1 MFCRQLIA
9 LCTKNFI
16 LKFRRYPETLWE
28 IIFPL
33 FCGIIAGILSVEPT
47 DVKGDTPLE
56 LFQAI
61 SMVYFAAYF
70 IITISFLGSVIFLLH
85 ELIHERETRI
95 YETMKLM
102 SMTRSTY
109 TLSYFLTQ
117 GFFTFVTAC
126 ILSIGFLLANGN
138 AYKTNSPNSDLV
150 FGLMLFALS
159 VISMTMAAST
169 FFTDSRMALGVGTW
183 VLLLP
188 FSIYS
193 YCLSNRLS
201 DMVNDG

>member
-1 MFCRQLIA
+1 MSLLENISVNFWQNLFQNAFSKNRDSH
-9 LCTKNFI
+9 TKNFI

-109 TLSYFLTQ
+109 TLSYFLT
-117 GFFTFVTAC
+117 
-126 ILSIGFLLANGN
+126 
-138 AYKTNSPNSDLV
+138 
-150 FGLMLFALS
+150 
-159 VISMTMAAST
+159 
-169 FFTDSRMALGVGTW
+169 
-183 VLLLP
+183 
-188 FSIYS
+188 
-193 YCLSNRLS
+193 
-201 DMVNDG
+201 